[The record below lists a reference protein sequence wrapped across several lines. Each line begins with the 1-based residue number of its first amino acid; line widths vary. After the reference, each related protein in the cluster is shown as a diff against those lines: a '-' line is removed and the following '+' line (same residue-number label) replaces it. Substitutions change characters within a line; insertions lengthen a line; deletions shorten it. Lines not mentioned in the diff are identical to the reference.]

1 MEWCHHLAWGG
12 HSPSSCIFLIKSWF
26 MFQGEK
32 NTSPHL
38 SVCKIELSSSLWT
51 LYHLFCSL
59 FLLMVITILPA
70 IQAQYL
76 PVIIASLS
84 LPCSTPNLSVVSSSF
99 LLSLMSVLS
108 SIPIA
113 AALIRVLIVSCQD
126 CNNNIA
132 NGLSASLK
140 SASHIRLICLQ
151 HNSSCP
157 NLAET
162 FQ

>member
-12 HSPSSCIFLIKSWF
+12 HSPSSCIFLTKSWF

-38 SVCKIELSSSLWT
+38 SVCKTELSSSPST
-51 LYHLFCSL
+51 LHHLLCSL
-59 FLLMVITILPA
+59 FLLMVSPSYQQSRLKISIIT
-70 IQAQYL
+70 
-76 PVIIASLS
+76 ASLS
-84 LPCSTPNLSVVSSSF
+84 LPCPTPNLSVVNSSF
-99 LLSLMSVLS
+99 LLSLMSVPS

-113 AALIRVLIVSCQD
+113 AALTRVLIVSYQD

-140 SASHIRLICLQ
+140 SVLHIGLICLQ
-151 HNSSCP
+151 HNSSSP